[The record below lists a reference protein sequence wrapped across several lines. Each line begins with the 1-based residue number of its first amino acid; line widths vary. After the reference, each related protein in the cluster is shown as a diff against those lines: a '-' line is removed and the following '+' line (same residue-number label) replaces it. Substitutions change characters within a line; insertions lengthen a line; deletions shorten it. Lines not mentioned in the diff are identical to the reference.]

1 MITLV
6 LFIISM
12 IIWIFLIKM
21 FYDLKMTAFKF
32 YAGSIGLFFIL
43 LFFFRS
49 YLELGFKALLFYSLS
64 FLSNLTHL
72 FYISTLSNTVV
83 NVNNLNFNINFNTQ
97 ASTLI
102 SMVVFTSLIC
112 FFPLLRAKRRVF
124 LFFLGNILIFLIN
137 IFRSFIV
144 ILLIRLFSTYSLVID
159 FDIIGKLIF
168 FVLIITLY
176 YFIFTKA
183 QIKNQKVGELL
194 C

>member
-1 MITLV
+1 MITLI

-12 IIWIFLIKM
+12 VIWIFLIKM

-32 YAGSIGLFFIL
+32 YTGSIGLFFIL
-43 LFFFRS
+43 LFFFRP
-49 YLELGFKALLFYSLS
+49 YLEYGFKVLLFYSLS
-64 FLSNLTHL
+64 FLSEITHT
-72 FYISTLSNTVV
+72 FYMTSLSNAVV
-83 NVNNLNFNINFNTQ
+83 TVNNLTYAINFSLQ

-102 SMVVFTSLIC
+102 SMTVFTSLIC
-112 FFPLLRAKRRVF
+112 FFPLLALKKRIY

-137 IFRSFIV
+137 ILKSFTV
-144 ILLIRLFSTYSLVID
+144 ISLIKLFSTYSLVID
-159 FDIIGKLIF
+159 FDVIGKLIF
-168 FVLIITLY
+168 FVLVIMLY

>member
-1 MITLV
+1 MIAII

-12 IIWIFLIKM
+12 VIWIFLIKM
-21 FYDLKMTAFKF
+21 FHDLKMIAFKF
-32 YAGSIGLFFIL
+32 YTGSIGLFFII
-43 LFFFRS
+43 LFFFRG
-49 YLELGFKALLFYSLS
+49 YLESGFKVLLFYSLS
-64 FLSNLTHL
+64 FLSKITHI
-72 FYISTLSNTVV
+72 FYINTLSNAIV
-83 NVNNLNFNINFNTQ
+83 NVNNLTFNINFSLQ

-112 FFPLLRAKRRVF
+112 FFPLVHLRKRIY
-124 LFFLGNILIFLIN
+124 LFFLGNILIFLID

-168 FVLIITLY
+168 FSLIIMLY